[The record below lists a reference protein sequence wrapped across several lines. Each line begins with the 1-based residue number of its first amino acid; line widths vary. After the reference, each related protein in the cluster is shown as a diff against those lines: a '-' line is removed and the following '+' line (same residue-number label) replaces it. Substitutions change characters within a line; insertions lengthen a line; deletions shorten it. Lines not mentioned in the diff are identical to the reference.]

1 MATATPTRRQAAGP
15 AKTIAAT
22 SAFPYSE
29 VRYAAGSFWFS
40 QDGVLSIATLSSSAL
55 ARTRSKRRPRG
66 ERARAHAE
74 ARAERRRHVAQHV
87 TAARAAAVVNDR
99 AGSVGAQPVA
109 AQIALCIDA
118 LNGEPGQIL
127 HDLFPSAAFSGHPTA
142 SKAPFPPKAR
152 RWRELWPG
160 PPVVSREN
168 ATRCRGTLA
177 GGGKPLQ
184 KAACR
189 RAGSAVPRAPLPES
203 SWRIRPARPRKI
215 PCLSRVVED
224 RGQPSHFAFG

>member
-1 MATATPTRRQAAGP
+1 MRTALDFLSRRLRIDCYINSP
-15 AKTIAAT
+15 
-22 SAFPYSE
+22 
-29 VRYAAGSFWFS
+29 
-40 QDGVLSIATLSSSAL
+40 SSAL

-87 TAARAAAVVNDR
+87 TAARAAAVINDR

-109 AQIALCIDA
+109 AQIALGIDA

-127 HDLFPSAAFSGHPTA
+127 HDLFPSEAFSGHPTA
-142 SKAPFPPKAR
+142 DKALFPPKAR

-160 PPVVSREN
+160 RPVVSREN

-177 GGGKPLQ
+177 RGGKPLHEADPLWAP
-184 KAACR
+184 AANR
-189 RAGSAVPRAPLPES
+189 RSGALARPSLERCS
-203 SWRIRPARPRKI
+203 RRSWRIRPAQPRKI
-215 PCLSRVVED
+215 PRLSHVVEH
-224 RGQPSHFAFG
+224 RGQSSHFAFGENALR